1 MQLSSDEERPDPN
14 KHDKFIQLHVSFI
27 SRQVNML
34 ITEKVLREVFAAYG
48 EIADVVV
55 KKHSSTVLVLPP
67 ALLHL
72 LTPAPAVLEA
82 ERIWIRLLL

>member
-34 ITEKVLREVFAAYG
+34 ITEKVLRDVFAAYG

-55 KKHSSTVLVLPP
+55 KKHSSTVLVLP
-67 ALLHL
+67 HL
-72 LTPAPAVLEA
+72 LCASAYPRPCSP
-82 ERIWIRLLL
+82 